1 MTAVYPLLHGK
12 PFYKIL
18 TMTRKPI
25 FLIVPALVFSAVMTA
40 AAKSGSPSGIH
51 DSLRWCIEDGH
62 SIRWD
67 VETDIP
73 HYDHIEMS
81 GEQVSVV
88 YRYGVDENGSF
99 SMERSVVWPMLR
111 TAPNDTHASLTVRF
125 GDSFTDGITADGSP
139 LGREHVEWIR
149 LDGTLT
155 VSSTFTEG
163 DRSIMLERIYFP
175 SPTRP
180 AVCEKYTLTNAGV
193 SPVLIEIPA
202 VRNETVTAPEQGTE
216 GSYRLIAATLGS
228 TDRSYRLM
236 PGESVSFSASVQGSR
251 ILRWKCL

>member
-1 MTAVYPLLHGK
+1 
-12 PFYKIL
+12 
-18 TMTRKPI
+18 
-25 FLIVPALVFSAVMTA
+25 
-40 AAKSGSPSGIH
+40 
-51 DSLRWCIEDGH
+51 
-62 SIRWD
+62 
-67 VETDIP
+67 
-73 HYDHIEMS
+73 
-81 GEQVSVV
+81 
-88 YRYGVDENGSF
+88 
-99 SMERSVVWPMLR
+99 
-111 TAPNDTHASLTVRF
+111 
-125 GDSFTDGITADGSP
+125 
-139 LGREHVEWIR
+139 
-149 LDGTLT
+149 
-155 VSSTFTEG
+155 
-163 DRSIMLERIYFP
+163 MLERIYFP